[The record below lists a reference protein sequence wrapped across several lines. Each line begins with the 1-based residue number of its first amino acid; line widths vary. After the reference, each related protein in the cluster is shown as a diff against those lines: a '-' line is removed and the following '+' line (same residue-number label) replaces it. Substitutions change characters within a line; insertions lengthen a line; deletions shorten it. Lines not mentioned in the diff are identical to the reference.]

1 MNEQN
6 KKVPT
11 IRFKGFTDDWEQRKL
26 SKLTTEIGTGK
37 SKYKLQ
43 DNGRYPILG
52 STSVIGY
59 DNNFDYT
66 GDFILTAR
74 VGANAGNLYRFAG
87 SVKITDN
94 TVFIKSK
101 YNKFLY
107 YYLQKYDLKKL
118 SFGTGQ
124 PLVKASELKNLKI
137 LKPRLD
143 EEIYRI
149 SKLLL
154 SVDNLITLHQR
165 KLVLLKQLKKG
176 LLQKMFADKDSKRP
190 ILRFNGFTDDWEYRK
205 LKNFSK
211 IFIGLV
217 TTMTKHYS
225 SKGTFLI
232 RNSNISENH
241 ISHQDPIFLDKDFA
255 EENKNRKFRI
265 NDVVTVHTGDIGT
278 SAVISEAEEGAI
290 GFATIATRLNT
301 NYLYPLFV
309 SDYLNTD
316 AHKAWARRMS
326 TGDGRNNY
334 NLADF
339 KRIIIPS
346 PQEIKEQE
354 IIANIIAKIEI
365 EIFCCQKGLRSL
377 KQLKQGL
384 LQQMFI
390 QNGEL
395 MVISREVFDSNWN
408 KSIENYKKDCTYPF
422 FDLENNNSWSK
433 VADEWENIIRAGS
446 ATNYNAAI
454 AQDEPGDEY
463 SYEMGYFKAFKVIC
477 YSAKEDSDSLVMPAM
492 FSARVDYRMKLATQL
507 VVNKKRHSA

>member
-1 MNEQN
+1 MNKQKE
-6 KKVPT
+6 KVPDL
-11 IRFKGFTDDWEQRKL
+11 RFKGFTDDWEQRKL

-190 ILRFNGFTDDWEYRK
+190 ILRFKGFDEDWVQRK
-205 LKNFSK
+205 L
-211 IFIGLV
+211 GDLG
-217 TTMTKHYS
+217 Y
-225 SKGTFLI
+225 
-232 RNSNISENH
+232 
-241 ISHQDPIFLDKDFA
+241 A
-255 EENKNRKFRI
+255 
-265 NDVVTVHTGDIGT
+265 TGGT
-278 SAVISEAEEGAI
+278 SLESEFDENGQYKVISI
-290 GFATIATRLNT
+290 GSYSEDHTYNDQGIRAVKNDRTNKRVLNKGDLT
-301 NYLYPLFV
+301 MILNDKTASGKIIGSVLIVQSDNTYIYNQRTERIEPNHQYFSSMFLYQ
-309 SDYLNTD
+309 YLN
-316 AHKAWARRMS
+316 AANVRQR
-326 TGDGRNNY
+326 
-334 NLADF
+334 
-339 KRIIIPS
+339 
-346 PQEIKEQE
+346 
-354 IIANIIAKIEI
+354 IIANAQGNTQIYVNWSAISKIKYYLPALKEQKQIGTALDRIDNLLICQQQEI
-365 EIFCCQKGLRSL
+365 L
-377 KQLKQGL
+377 KLNKIKKSL

-390 QNGEL
+390 
-395 MVISREVFDSNWN
+395 
-408 KSIENYKKDCTYPF
+408 
-422 FDLENNNSWSK
+422 
-433 VADEWENIIRAGS
+433 
-446 ATNYNAAI
+446 
-454 AQDEPGDEY
+454 
-463 SYEMGYFKAFKVIC
+463 
-477 YSAKEDSDSLVMPAM
+477 
-492 FSARVDYRMKLATQL
+492 
-507 VVNKKRHSA
+507 